1 MRPFVLVRSSSTGAV
16 PRPRP
21 HTSVV
26 YCSSTPP
33 HARPRPALLEP
44 GAPLRRTRCTRPLRC
59 ACYAWACPVAAEA
72 TARTTSAPLAGARA
86 FPLSPA
92 LRALLPHPQLA
103 GQHEQVPAPS
113 SCYSLSPSLLH
124 LFSLL
129 CVSHGQEEAAPWPAP
144 TPTSPTA
151 TGNGEGAPGS
161 AHPVGASLKRAINP
175 RPPRPASS
183 IWHTQHLCLCFQ
195 FGQIRAMVWFI
206 SL

>member
-103 GQHEQVPAPS
+103 GQHEQ
-113 SCYSLSPSLLH
+113 
-124 LFSLL
+124 
-129 CVSHGQEEAAPWPAP
+129 EEAAPWPAP